1 MTQVEIE
8 ELVSEFKQSTP
19 VRGVALARE
28 LGLRVKRTKQWDL
41 SVSGAIVRDQ
51 DGALTVW
58 TNAKHPETRRRFTI
72 AHEVVH
78 FVRHRDAIG
87 DGIRDDAL
95 FRSSLGGILERQA
108 NSYATDLLMPWN
120 LVNQCFDEGTDSIEK
135 LAAALRV
142 SKTAMSIRLGI
153 PWE

>member
-1 MTQVEIE
+1 MTQIEIE
-8 ELVSEFKQSTP
+8 ELVSGFKQSAP
-19 VRGVALARE
+19 VRVVALARE
-28 LGLRVKRTKQWDL
+28 LGLRVMRTNQWDL
-41 SVSGAIVRDQ
+41 TVSGAIVGNQ
-51 DGALTVW
+51 DGAFTVW
-58 TNAKHPETRRRFTI
+58 TNARHPEIRRRFTI
-72 AHEVVH
+72 AHEVAHYVL
-78 FVRHRDAIG
+78 RRDAIG

-108 NSYATDLLMPWN
+108 SSYAADLLMPWN
-120 LVNQCFDEGTDSIEK
+120 LVNQCFDEGADSIEK